1 MPIAS
6 NIIGISAGSGDA
18 AEQADFTIIENLL
31 TAQLI
36 EMRLL
41 NYQTWNVGI
50 GYPLT
55 GNDPNEYRL
64 DAAAQGLYA
73 NPPVTPSPGQ
83 A

>member
-1 MPIAS
+1 MAIAS
-6 NIIGISAGSGDA
+6 NIIGISAGSGNA
-18 AEQADFTIIENLL
+18 QLQADFTVMENLL

-41 NYQTWNVGI
+41 NYQYQIVGS
-50 GYPLT
+50 GYSL
-55 GNDPNEYRL
+55 NNDDPNQYRL
-64 DAAAQGLYA
+64 DALAQGLYA